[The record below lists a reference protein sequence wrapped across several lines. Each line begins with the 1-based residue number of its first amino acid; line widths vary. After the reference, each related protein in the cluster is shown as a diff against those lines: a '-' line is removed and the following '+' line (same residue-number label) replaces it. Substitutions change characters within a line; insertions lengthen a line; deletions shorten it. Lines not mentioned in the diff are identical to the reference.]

1 MKRQSGVLM
10 NISSLPSPYGI
21 GVIGAEAENFA
32 KVRSMVQNALDNG
45 MSSLKAPDSQV
56 DICDYVMQHYPN
68 TAENRKRIKE
78 VTQYMIDNG
87 ITLEDVDDLRG

>member
-32 KVRSMVQNALDNG
+32 K
-45 MSSLKAPDSQV
+45 K
-56 DICDYVMQHYPN
+56 
-68 TAENRKRIKE
+68 
-78 VTQYMIDNG
+78 
-87 ITLEDVDDLRG
+87 